1 MTGVPPVLGGI
12 TMSKAPRAGK
22 VPVSQARVME
32 LVVFSGIPASGKTT
46 FYRERFLATHVRVSL
61 DLLKTRQR
69 EDVLLHACLA
79 AQQPVVV
86 DNTNPLASQRM
97 RYAQLAKAAG
107 FRSVL
112 YFFDISTRTAVGRNS
127 GREGQ
132 EKVANV
138 AIFGSQKKLQ
148 RPSRDEGFDEMYRVT
163 TGEGEDAPAAFVV
176 EPWRDA

>member
-1 MTGVPPVLGGI
+1 V
-12 TMSKAPRAGK
+12 
-22 VPVSQARVME
+22 E

-69 EDVLLHACLA
+69 EDILLFACFA

-86 DNTNPLASQRM
+86 DNTNTLTAQRK
-97 RYAQLAKAAG
+97 RYVQLAKAAG

-112 YFFDISTRTAVGRNS
+112 YFFDVSTRTAVGRNS
-127 GREGQ
+127 GREGKA
-132 EKVANV
+132 KVANV

-148 RPSRDEGFDEMYRVT
+148 RPTREEGFDEMYRVT
-163 TGEGEDAPAAFVV
+163 TDDKDAAFIV
-176 EPWRDA
+176 EPWSEQ